1 MNFSYD
7 IIEWRKNKFK
17 KPLYDLKMSEPKNIN
32 FLLDSDRLAQ
42 IDSFQKRF
50 SDSDDNDFY
59 YAAVDFI
66 TPRSKLSYVL
76 SYGKD

>member
-1 MNFSYD
+1 
-7 IIEWRKNKFK
+7 
-17 KPLYDLKMSEPKNIN
+17 
-32 FLLDSDRLAQ
+32 LDSDRLAQ